1 MKGMRE
7 GYHEEISEREGA
19 SNERVGGSE
28 GNIL

>member
-7 GYHEEISEREGA
+7 GYHEEIFERKGE